1 MMVRRLKVGTAVQ
14 STSVSRTL
22 RWMDEMVA
30 ATAHKLLATNKL
42 IKKDA
47 RVLLVGLFFRYT
59 LLERNKIGAKKG
71 NPEVNRLR
79 SSKPQHVDLA
89 RFINHNWMSTL
100 CKHSIYEPK
109 KKKTLYYSG
118 VSS

>member
-30 ATAHKLLATNKL
+30 FTAHKLQATNKL
-42 IKKDA
+42 IKK
-47 RVLLVGLFFRYT
+47 RRSSLTCGTLFSLHSSR
-59 LLERNKIGAKKG
+59 EEQIGAKKG

-109 KKKTLYYSG
+109 KKKLSILRNK
-118 VSS
+118 